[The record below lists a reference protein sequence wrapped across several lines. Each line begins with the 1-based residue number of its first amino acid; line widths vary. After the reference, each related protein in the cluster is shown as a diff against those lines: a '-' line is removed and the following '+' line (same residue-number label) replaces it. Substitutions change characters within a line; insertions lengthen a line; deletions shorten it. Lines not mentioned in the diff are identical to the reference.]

1 MGILPSGAGR
11 LAWSL
16 PKYESICDARLNLL
30 PRAVTETLSTCVDAG
45 AHRGSWSL
53 ALLSIFRPK
62 NLIAVECEPR
72 LVEQLAQTL
81 SEWPEV
87 RVVNAALGAREGMAT
102 FYQLRHSAGSSL
114 LQPRAEATKE
124 FEEHSWDV
132 VGNAQ
137 VRTVSYDEPD
147 EESVS
152 ILKLASRASK
162 SKFCPPPVPGCLR
175 RNRSSWKSHS
185 YRITSRTPPSKNF
198 MSL

>member
-1 MGILPSGAGR
+1 
-11 LAWSL
+11 
-16 PKYESICDARLNLL
+16 
-30 PRAVTETLSTCVDAG
+30 
-45 AHRGSWSL
+45 L

-137 VRTVSYDEPD
+137 VRTVSYDELVAD

-152 ILKLASRASK
+152 ILKLDIQGFEKQVLSASRSGLLKTQSVIMEVTFIPHYEQDATFEELHVLMKDRGFGLYRLSPVYHRGGRALFADAVYVREQILRATQAS
-162 SKFCPPPVPGCLR
+162 
-175 RNRSSWKSHS
+175 
-185 YRITSRTPPSKNF
+185 
-198 MSL
+198 